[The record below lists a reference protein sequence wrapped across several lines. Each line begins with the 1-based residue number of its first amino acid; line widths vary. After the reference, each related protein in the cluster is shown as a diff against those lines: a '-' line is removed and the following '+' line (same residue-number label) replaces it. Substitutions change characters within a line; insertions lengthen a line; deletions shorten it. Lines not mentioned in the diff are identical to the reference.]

1 MKKWELQI
9 KKAPVQ
15 YSGTC
20 PRCGD
25 FVKGGDECPIKLP
38 AKGEGLQAK
47 AYCPMRIAGS
57 TKDNL
62 EATPPVTNFKP
73 NVKSHNPFTDR
84 D

>member
-20 PRCGD
+20 PKQGCEQ
-25 FVKGGDECPIKLP
+25 FVQKGQECPLKLP
-38 AKGEGLQAK
+38 AKGKGVLQHG
-47 AYCPMRIAGS
+47 CPMRIEGT

-62 EATPPVTNFKP
+62 EATPPVTNFRPKT
-73 NVKSHNPFTDR
+73 HNPFTDR